1 MGKYIYRFY
10 KEKDLAENWRDTRN
24 IETED
29 IKYFKSLKEAKD
41 FIINYLRKEMNYIVD
56 TCNFSK
62 EYREQRHKETEE
74 KLPKTIKFNKDNL
87 WMFSELGSWAVFYYL
102 KRILL

>member
-10 KEKDLAENWRDTRN
+10 KERDLAENCRDARN
-24 IETED
+24 VETED

-41 FIINYLRKEMNYIVD
+41 FIINYLRKEMNYVVD
-56 TCNFSK
+56 TYNFSK
-62 EYREQRHKETEE
+62 EYKERRHKEIEE
-74 KLPKTIKFNKDNL
+74 KLPKAIKFNKDNL
-87 WMFSELGSWAVFYYL
+87 WMFSEFGSWAVFYYL